1 MTNRK
6 KTPSWL
12 PVLIL
17 AGLGISVI
25 PHQVL
30 TRTSEVS
37 RALNPVLSSYEVIR
51 MEPGEIEQQVRT
63 TGELRLR
70 FDETDFYFNL
80 EPHDMRG
87 PGYRAV
93 ETGPGGVTRTLP
105 PQPVHTFK
113 GVLAGREDTRGRFN
127 LVDGGVEGVVYA
139 PEGWVYVEP
148 LRNYLPSAP
157 AGELVV
163 YSHSDI
169 KPGEPWECSV
179 SLPDRLQQGVNRVEA
194 QVEAGPATNYVVDV
208 ATEADYEYVQA
219 LGGSEE
225 ANREILGIMNQVEG
239 VYQSELLLQLRV
251 SFQHAWATEDPYDK
265 TSKHACLHDF
275 RDYWNNNFAD
285 SQIYDLAHL
294 WTGKARIFG
303 GSATRGVVCRSP
315 SSSYGLSTALSGNLG
330 KYALAAHEIGHNF
343 GATHPND
350 RTPPI
355 AGCFNT
361 IMWQSAATRSGLTFC
376 EFSRQQIASHVARHN
391 SCLTTQPVTLQ
402 PPSDLTATAVS
413 NSGIGLSW
421 QDRSTNETG
430 FRLQRRPAEG
440 DVWMQIG
447 TTAANATTF
456 TSRGL
461 FPAVTYRYRA
471 QAFNQTESS
480 TFSNEAV
487 ATTQSGPLTRTY
499 WKIDTIA
506 GGGVGDGGAAVSARL
521 DNPTGVVVDGA
532 GNLYVADSDNHR
544 VRKIDASGTITT
556 VAGTGEQGSN
566 EDGGPAVSAQ
576 LHSPTGVT
584 VDGSGNLY
592 IADSDN
598 HRVRK
603 IDASGTITTVAG
615 TGEQGFSGDG
625 GQAIG
630 AQLSHPSGVALDS
643 VGNLYIA
650 DRWNNRI
657 RRIDTTGT
665 ITTIAGTGG
674 RGFSGDGGTAVAA
687 RLHYPGG
694 VVVDGSGNVYV
705 ADGSNHRIRRI
716 DTTGTI
722 TTIAGTGE
730 EGFSGDGGQ
739 AFGAQLNL
747 PSGVALDSIGNLY
760 VADSDNHRIRR
771 IDASGTITTFAGHGE
786 PASNLDG
793 ILAINSRL
801 NLPRGVAVDGSGN
814 LYIADTGN
822 DRIRRVN
829 PSGTIN
835 SIAGNGDP
843 GTNEDG
849 RPAVAARLN
858 FPGGVAVDSAGNVFV
873 DGTSSS
879 WIRRIDATGTITTLA
894 GPSVG
899 ARPLAVDGADN
910 LFVTLNH
917 QIQRIDTTGTITTI
931 AGTGDR
937 GFSGDGGP
945 AVAAQLYQ
953 PGGMAVDGAG
963 NLYIADTY
971 NNRIRQVDTT
981 GTITTIA
988 GTGERGFSGDGG
1000 SAVAAQLYLP
1010 AGVAVDS
1017 AGNLYIADSYNDRI
1031 RQVDLTGT
1039 ITTIAGT
1046 GERGFSGD
1054 GGSAVA
1060 AQLYLPAGVAVDSVG
1075 NLYIAGNYNH
1085 RIRRVDPSGTITTF
1099 AGTGNKGFSGDG
1111 GPAVT
1116 AQINRPEGV
1125 AVDGSGNVYIAD
1137 TSNHRIRIVTLTTTP
1152 NSLHPPSG
1160 LTATPVSSSGVVLS
1174 WEDNSNNETG
1184 FRVQRRQGDSD
1195 DWVQVGTTATNATT
1209 FSDGG
1214 LLPETLYFYRV
1225 QAFNDTRSSTFSNQV
1240 MVTTSSLHPPSGLT
1254 AIPVSSSRI
1263 NLNWQ
1268 DNSVSETGF
1277 KVQRQR
1283 DGLSD
1288 WAPVGTTAAA
1298 ATLFS
1303 DTGLLPGTRY
1313 RYRVQAFN
1321 QSESSAFS
1329 NQAVATTRSVHPPRG
1344 LTARAISSSGIDL
1357 SWQDNNIHETGF
1369 RVQRRQD
1376 GASLWLP
1383 IGTTAANATTFLD
1396 VGLLLPGTG
1405 YRYRVQAFNETE
1417 SSVFSNEAAA
1427 TTLSAAPTQD
1437 SWKIDTIAGGSV
1449 GDGSPAVAATVY
1461 RPSGVAVDGSGNLYI
1476 ADTDNNRIRRVDR
1489 SGTITTIA
1497 GTGEQGF
1504 SGDGG
1509 AAVAAQLSL
1518 PSGVAVDAA
1527 GNLYIA
1533 DRYNHRIRRVD
1544 RFGTITTIAGTGGR
1558 GYSGD
1563 GGPAVAAQLNSPS
1576 DVAVNG
1582 NGNLYITDTE
1592 NHRIRR
1598 IDDTG
1603 VITTI
1608 AGTGEESYG
1617 GDNGPAVAARLDFPA
1632 AVVVDVAGN
1641 LYIVDSGNHR
1651 IRRVDSTGMITTIA
1665 GNGELGFSGDGGPA
1679 VAAHLLYPTG
1689 IAVDGAGNLYVA
1701 DTDNHRIRRINS
1713 SGTITT
1719 IAGTGEQG
1727 FGGDNGPAVEAQL
1740 AGPQGMAVDG
1750 AGNVYIADFGNHRI
1764 RRVDGSG
1771 TISTI
1776 AGTGEQ
1782 GSSGDGGPAV
1792 AAQLNAPNGVAVD
1805 GSGNVYIADTENH
1818 RIRRV
1823 NVTGTISTFAGT
1835 GEGGYSGDGGPPVA
1849 AQLHS
1854 PRGVAVDGSGNV
1866 YIADTENHRIRQ
1878 VNVTG
1883 TISTIAGTGE
1893 GYSGD
1898 GGPAVAAQLH
1908 SPSSVAVDGAGNVYV
1923 ADFFNSRIRRVD
1935 ISGTISTIAGT
1946 GRRGYSGDGGPAVAA
1961 QLHSPSSVAVDG
1973 AGNVYV
1979 ADFFNSRIR
1988 RVDISGTISTIA
2000 GTGEGGYSGDGG
2012 PAVSAQLGD
2021 AKGVAVDSA
2030 GNLYIA
2036 DRRIRRVDPLGII
2049 TTFAGGGGWGFSGD
2063 RGPAVQARL
2072 RTPEGMAV
2080 DGVGNVY
2087 IADTGNHRIRIVT
2100 PASPVDRLQAP
2111 TGLTVKVVSSSGVN
2125 LSWQDNSDNETGFK
2139 VQRRRDGSGD
2149 WVQVGT
2155 TARNSTAF
2163 SDAGLKPTTTYHYR
2177 VQAFND
2183 TQSSFF
2189 SNELAIITVGPAPTV
2204 AGFVPMAGPVGTRVT
2219 LTGTYFLGA
2228 TAVRFNG
2235 VSTVVF
2241 EVVSGTSIEAVVPS
2255 GAASGPI
2262 SVVTPEGM
2270 AVSADTLHGGASSDP
2285 DPFHPGNWAGRH
2297 VGSP

>member
-25 PHQVL
+25 PHPVL

-37 RALNPVLSSYEVIR
+37 RALSPVLSSYELIR

-80 EPHDMRG
+80 EPHDMRA
-87 PGYRAV
+87 PDYRAV

-105 PQPVHTFK
+105 PHPVFTFK

-169 KPGEPWECSV
+169 KPGEPGECSV

-194 QVEAGPATNYVVDV
+194 QVEARPATNYVVDV

-225 ANREILGIMNQVEG
+225 ANLEILSIMNQVEG

-461 FPAVTYRYRA
+461 FPAVTYRYRS

-566 EDGGPAVSAQ
+566 EDRGPAVSAQ

-592 IADSDN
+592 VADSDN

-771 IDASGTITTFAGHGE
+771 IDASGTITTFAGRGE

-931 AGTGDR
+931 AGTGER

-1137 TSNHRIRIVTLTTTP
+1137 TSNHRIRIVTLTTPP

-1288 WAPVGTTAAA
+1288 WVQAGTTAAN
-1298 ATLFS
+1298 ATAFS
-1303 DTGLLPGTRY
+1303 DVGLAAGTPY

-1321 QSESSAFS
+1321 EAEASAFS
-1329 NQAVATTRSVHPPRG
+1329 NQAMAATSSLHPPSS
-1344 LTARAISSSGIDL
+1344 LTARAVSNSRIDL
-1357 SWQDNNIHETGF
+1357 SWRDNNIRETGF
-1369 RVQRRQD
+1369 KVQRQQA
-1376 GASLWLP
+1376 GSSVWLP
-1383 IGTTAANATTFLD
+1383 IGATGANRTNFSD
-1396 VGLLLPGTG
+1396 VRLLQSGTP

-1417 SSVFSNEAAA
+1417 SSLFSNEAVA
-1427 TTLSAAPTQD
+1427 TTRPGGQTVAE
-1437 SWKIDTIAGGSV
+1437 WNIDTIAGGSV
-1449 GDGSPAVAATVY
+1449 GDGGPAVAAQLS
-1461 RPSGVAVDGSGNLYI
+1461 RPSGMTVDGVGNLYI
-1476 ADTDNNRIRRVDR
+1476 ADTDNHRIRRVDASGTITTVAGTGSQGYSGDEGPAVAAQLNDPKGVAMDDAGNLYIADRSNDRIRRVDR
-1489 SGTITTIA
+1489 LGTITTIA
-1497 GTGEQGF
+1497 GTGNEG
-1504 SGDGG
+1504 SWEDGG
-1509 AAVAAQLSL
+1509 PAVAAQLNFPESVVL
-1518 PSGVAVDAA
+1518 DRA
-1527 GNLYIA
+1527 GNLYFA
-1533 DRYNHRIRRVD
+1533 DTWSNRIRRVD
-1544 RFGTITTIAGTGGR
+1544 ASGTITTIVGIGSR

-1563 GGPAVAAQLNSPS
+1563 GGPAVAAQLNHPVG
-1576 DVAVNG
+1576 VAVDGSG
-1582 NGNLYITDTE
+1582 NIYIADT
-1592 NHRIRR
+1592 
-1598 IDDTG
+1598 
-1603 VITTI
+1603 
-1608 AGTGEESYG
+1608 
-1617 GDNGPAVAARLDFPA
+1617 
-1632 AVVVDVAGN
+1632 
-1641 LYIVDSGNHR
+1641 GNHR
-1651 IRRVDSTGMITTIA
+1651 IRRVDSTGTISTIA
-1665 GNGELGFSGDGGPA
+1665 GIGEEGSSGDEGPAVAAQLSYPIRIALDGAGNVYIADSGNHRIRRVDGSGTISTIAGTGEEGSSGDGGPA
-1679 VAAHLLYPTG
+1679 VASQL
-1689 IAVDGAGNLYVA
+1689 
-1701 DTDNHRIRRINS
+1701 
-1713 SGTITT
+1713 
-1719 IAGTGEQG
+1719 
-1727 FGGDNGPAVEAQL
+1727 NGPDGV
-1740 AGPQGMAVDG
+1740 AVDG
-1750 AGNVYIADFGNHRI
+1750 AGNVYIADSGNHRI

-1835 GEGGYSGDGGPPVA
+1835 GEGGYSGDGGLPVA
-1849 AQLHS
+1849 SQLHS

-2000 GTGEGGYSGDGG
+2000 GTGR
-2012 PAVSAQLGD
+2012 AAT
-2021 AKGVAVDSA
+2021 A
-2030 GNLYIA
+2030 G
-2036 DRRIRRVDPLGII
+2036 
-2049 TTFAGGGGWGFSGD
+2049 
-2063 RGPAVQARL
+2063 
-2072 RTPEGMAV
+2072 
-2080 DGVGNVY
+2080 
-2087 IADTGNHRIRIVT
+2087 
-2100 PASPVDRLQAP
+2100 
-2111 TGLTVKVVSSSGVN
+2111 
-2125 LSWQDNSDNETGFK
+2125 
-2139 VQRRRDGSGD
+2139 
-2149 WVQVGT
+2149 
-2155 TARNSTAF
+2155 
-2163 SDAGLKPTTTYHYR
+2163 
-2177 VQAFND
+2177 
-2183 TQSSFF
+2183 
-2189 SNELAIITVGPAPTV
+2189 TVG
-2204 AGFVPMAGPVGTRVT
+2204 R
-2219 LTGTYFLGA
+2219 
-2228 TAVRFNG
+2228 
-2235 VSTVVF
+2235 
-2241 EVVSGTSIEAVVPS
+2241 
-2255 GAASGPI
+2255 
-2262 SVVTPEGM
+2262 
-2270 AVSADTLHGGASSDP
+2270 
-2285 DPFHPGNWAGRH
+2285 PFRRG
-2297 VGSP
+2297 